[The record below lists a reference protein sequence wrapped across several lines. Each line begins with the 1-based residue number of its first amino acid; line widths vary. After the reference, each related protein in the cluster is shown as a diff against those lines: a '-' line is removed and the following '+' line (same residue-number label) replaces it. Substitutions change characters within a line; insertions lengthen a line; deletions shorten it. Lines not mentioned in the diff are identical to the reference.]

1 MTLPTP
7 LSVEM
12 FATSEFWGGL
22 FAIVWINILLSGDN
36 AVVIALAARS
46 LPPQQKKWAVVW
58 GSAAAIVMRV
68 VLMVAAVE
76 LLKLPFLKIIGGL
89 LLLWIAIQLLTPGAG
104 NGSARI
110 RDSGNLGT
118 AIRTIVFADLVMS
131 LDNVIGVVAA
141 ANGNLVLLVLGVAV
155 GIPLIVFGS
164 TLILKVM
171 DRFPLII
178 TLGAGLLGYIA
189 GEMLITDPA
198 VADRVENHAHWLRDI
213 MPGPLELSMAGI
225 VGAVMVVVGGKL
237 LAARA
242 GPEKII
248 DLAEQ
253 QGND

>member
-1 MTLPTP
+1 M
-7 LSVEM
+7 VEM

-22 FAIVWINILLSGDN
+22 FAIVWVNILLSGDN

-46 LPPQQKKWAVVW
+46 LPPQQKKQAVIW
-58 GSAAAIVMRV
+58 GSAAAIALRV
-68 VLMVAAVE
+68 VLMIVAVE

-89 LLLWIAIQLLTPGAG
+89 LLLWIAIQLLTPGTG
-104 NGSARI
+104 KGSAKI
-110 RDSGNLGT
+110 KGSGNLGA
-118 AIRTIVFADLVMS
+118 AIRTIMFADLVMS

-178 TLGAGLLGYIA
+178 TFGAALLGYIA

-198 VADRVENHAHWLRDI
+198 VADWVASHAHWLMDI
-213 MPGPLELSMAGI
+213 MPGPLELSMAGVI
-225 VGAVMVVVGGKL
+225 GAAMVVVIGKL

-242 GPEKII
+242 APQKTI
-248 DLAEQ
+248 DLVEQ

>member
-1 MTLPTP
+1 
-7 LSVEM
+7 M
-12 FATSEFWGGL
+12 FATSEFWSGL
-22 FAIVWINILLSGDN
+22 FTIVWVNILLSGDN

-46 LPPQQKKWAVVW
+46 LPPQQKKQAVIW
-58 GSAAAIVMRV
+58 GSVAAIALRV
-68 VLMVAAVE
+68 VLMIVAVE

-89 LLLWIAIQLLTPGAG
+89 LLLWIAIQLLMPGTG
-104 NGSARI
+104 NGSAKI
-110 RDSGNLGT
+110 KDSGNLGA
-118 AIRTIVFADLVMS
+118 AIRTMIFADFVMS

-178 TLGAGLLGYIA
+178 TFGAALLGYIA

-198 VADRVENHAHWLRDI
+198 VADWVASHAHRLKDI
-213 MPGPLELSMAGI
+213 MPGPLEFSMAGVI
-225 VGAVMVVVGGKL
+225 SAIMVVVVGKL

-242 GPEKII
+242 GPQKII